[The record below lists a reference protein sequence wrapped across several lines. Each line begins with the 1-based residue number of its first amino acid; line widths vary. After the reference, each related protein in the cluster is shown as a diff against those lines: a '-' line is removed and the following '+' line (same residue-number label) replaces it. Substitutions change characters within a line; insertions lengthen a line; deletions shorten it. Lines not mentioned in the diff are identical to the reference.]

1 MSRLLRRLPEVRPP
15 PTPCPLPPSPA
26 LLSLIFHRLYLPEI
40 RSSGL
45 SQAFYPDVASWP
57 PQQETIPGFTM
68 YQLRQTQ
75 HREQGHA
82 RSVLGDRIAS
92 PLQSIRSPLSHYFF
106 SSLVSML
113 TEP

>member
-1 MSRLLRRLPEVRPP
+1 MSRLLHRLPEVRGPS
-15 PTPCPLPPSPA
+15 CPLPPFPA
-26 LLSLIFHRLYLPEI
+26 LLSLIFHSLYLPEEI

-75 HREQGHA
+75 HREQGRA
-82 RSVLGDRIAS
+82 WSVLGDGIAS
-92 PLQSIRSPLSHYFF
+92 PLQSI
-106 SSLVSML
+106 
-113 TEP
+113 